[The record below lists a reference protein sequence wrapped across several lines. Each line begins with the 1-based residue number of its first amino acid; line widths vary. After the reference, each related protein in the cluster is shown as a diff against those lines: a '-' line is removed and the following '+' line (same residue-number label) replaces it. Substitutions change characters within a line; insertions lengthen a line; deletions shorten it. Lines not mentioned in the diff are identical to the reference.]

1 MAIDPRPVPFVITVS
16 GDADDAPDGTQHI
29 ALYGDSPATSVS
41 VEADATNG
49 IVAGSV
55 QEVLSALAAR
65 IKDLEG
71 A

>member
-1 MAIDPRPVPFVITVS
+1 MAIDLRPVPFVITVS
-16 GDADDAPDGTQHI
+16 GDVDDAPDGTQHI

-41 VEADATNG
+41 VAADATNG
-49 IVAGSV
+49 IVEGSV

-65 IKDLEG
+65 IKGLEE